1 MVIDL
6 KLKLIHVECEGP
18 KKSLKP
24 KVKRGYYNSSR
35 FGKVKTL
42 YSSHSSF
49 NIQSPAGMPRLV
61 NSDEG
66 HFVLSLALNA
76 KYRE

>member
-49 NIQSPAGMPRLV
+49 NIQSPGESLNP
-61 NSDEG
+61 SS
-66 HFVLSLALNA
+66 VLAFR
-76 KYRE
+76 Y

>member
-24 KVKRGYYNSSR
+24 KVKRDYYNSSR
-35 FGKVKTL
+35 FGKVR
-42 YSSHSSF
+42 HS
-49 NIQSPAGMPRLV
+49 IPRIV
-61 NSDEG
+61 
-66 HFVLSLALNA
+66 ALIFMVTW
-76 KYRE
+76 